1 MESFEHPFYQLPEA
15 LVEEMLSKSHKVGDF
30 LLNSLSEV
38 SRKKESYRN
47 ELIDMGFLK
56 RDADLPHV
64 YTPTTCGVDGSYV
77 VERLMATDL
86 VAAAAVAI
94 EGLTPPSEKRK
105 WEKPHHKIF
114 INPVSHN
121 PDTTVLVR
129 GIMWEME
136 IILASQ
142 ATHDIVFIDGS
153 ITNPFLNLNAAISKL
168 KDFKDTEIGY
178 ELSSSFEEFLE
189 GYSKI
194 VCSNR
199 SDKLWVG
206 LPKYTSKREIG
217 KKLRWPV
224 NFDDRAM
231 LTSLLK
237 AGEYIIPVKYEQPNE
252 EWHIG
257 LEGLKE
263 YNKEEFNGK
272 LDQIIRTINNLHVCY
287 YKPHPYTPALR
298 IEVPQSVCSNNY
310 QLATLLQAINY
321 QCGTPGIMEPYPLF
335 MSDRMVKNLSRAIP
349 AFRQTTTRQ
358 IAEQY
363 DDDLSEIFFN
373 MTSYRT
379 EKGK

>member
-1 MESFEHPFYQLPEA
+1 MEIVDQPFYQLPEA
-15 LVEEMLSKSHKVGDF
+15 LVEEMLLQSQKVGDF
-30 LLNSLSEV
+30 LLHSLTEV
-38 SRKKESYRN
+38 SKKKESYRA
-47 ELIDMGFLK
+47 ELTNAGLLK

-64 YTPTTCGVDGSYV
+64 SPPTTCGVDGSYV

-94 EGLTPPSEKRK
+94 EGLTPPSEKRE
-105 WEKPHHKIF
+105 WEKPYHKVF

-121 PDTTVLVR
+121 PDTTVIVR

-136 IILASQ
+136 IILAAQ
-142 ATHDIVFIDGS
+142 APHDIVFIDGS
-153 ITNPFLNLNAAISKL
+153 ITNPFLNLNAAIGKWE
-168 KDFKDTEIGY
+168 DFQGTEIGDA
-178 ELSSSFEEFLE
+178 LTKNFEEFLD
-189 GYSKI
+189 SFWKI

-217 KKLRWPV
+217 KKLKWPA

-237 AGEYIIPVKYEQPNE
+237 AGEYIAPVKYEQPNE

-257 LEGLKE
+257 MNGLKNH
-263 YNKEEFNGK
+263 YKPEFDKK
-272 LDQIIRTINNLHVCY
+272 LEQIVNTVNNLHVCY

-298 IEVPQSVCSNNY
+298 IEVPQSISSNKY
-310 QLATLLQAINY
+310 QLATLLNAINF

-349 AFRQTTTRQ
+349 AFRQTATRQ
-358 IAEQY
+358 IAERY
-363 DDDLSEIFFN
+363 EDDLSEIFFN

-379 EKGK
+379 DNGK